1 MRLLFYC
8 QHALGMG
15 HFVRSIALAD
25 RLADDFGVL
34 FLNGGAVPTGLTF
47 PSRVDRIDMPALGMT
62 ETGRLV
68 ALDPDYSVDGALEAR
83 RALMLDVFRSWRP
96 DVVLIELFPF
106 GRKKFEAELVPL
118 LDAVRLI
125 GASGGRAPL
134 VVSSVRDLLITG
146 RADQQRF
153 DDRARELCDRYFD
166 LVLVHADPILAS
178 FDESFR
184 PSVPLRTPVEHTGFL
199 SRPVPPS
206 HDGPRSGVLV
216 SAGGGLVGE
225 PLYRVAVEAHRANW
239 AACGLATTLV
249 AGPFAPAATLEWL
262 DEAARSTPGLTVLP
276 HVPDLRPLLQRAALS
291 VSQCGYNTALDLVST
306 RTPALVV
313 PFGDGHENEQSRR
326 AERLAANGLLR
337 WLPAGHVTAERLAAA
352 ILETRNFRPAVSDLR
367 MNGADETVRLLLQQ
381 AELRQQPS
389 VVGGRP
395 C

>member
-25 RLADDFGVL
+25 RLADDVDVL

-68 ALDPDYSVDGALEAR
+68 ALDPAYSVDRALEAR
-83 RALMLDVFRSWRP
+83 RALMLDVLRSWQP

-106 GRKKFEAELVPL
+106 GRKKFETELLPV
-118 LDAVRLI
+118 LDAAKR
-125 GASGGRAPL
+125 ADAAGGRAPF

-146 RADQQRF
+146 RVDQQRF

-166 LVLVHADPILAS
+166 LVVVHADPLLAS

-184 PSVPLRTPVEHTGFL
+184 PSTPLRTPVEHTGFL
-199 SRPVPPS
+199 SRPLSPS
-206 HDGPRSGVLV
+206 FEGPRHGVLV

-225 PLYRVAVEAHRANW
+225 PLYRVAIDAHRANW
-239 AACGLATTLV
+239 AAYGLTTTLV
-249 AGPFAPAATLEWL
+249 AGPFAPVSTLTWL
-262 DEAARSTPGLTVLP
+262 TEAARSTPGLTVLP
-276 HVPDLRPLLQRAALS
+276 HVPDLRPLLQQAAVS
-291 VSQCGYNTALDLVST
+291 VSQCGYNTALDIVST

-313 PFGDGHENEQSRR
+313 PFGHGRENEQSRR
-326 AERLAANGLLR
+326 AARLAANGFLQ
-337 WLPAGHVTAERLAAA
+337 WLPTDELTAERLAAA
-352 ILETRNFRPAVSDLR
+352 ILETRDFEPAASGLCVD
-367 MNGADETVRLLLQQ
+367 GANETVRLLFQHL
-381 AELRQQPS
+381 ALRQQPA
-389 VVGGRP
+389 VVGGGS
-395 C
+395 